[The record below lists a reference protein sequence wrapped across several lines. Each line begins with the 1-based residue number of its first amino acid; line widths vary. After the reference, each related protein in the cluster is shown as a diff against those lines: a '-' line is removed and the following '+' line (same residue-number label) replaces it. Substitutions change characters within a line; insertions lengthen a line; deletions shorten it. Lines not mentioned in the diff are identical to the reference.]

1 MSGAVCTCRCL
12 PLRPDAARPAG
23 PIPSAPSSLR
33 SRRRAGVA
41 AAQPPDSPEGGL
53 DEADAPPA
61 SGRSFL
67 PPRLGQWPGQGPG
80 NPLTALWQQDVA
92 YVGDR
97 AGRDSE
103 RARNGLQFWREL
115 LRATFGQGER
125 PALQAEMER
134 LRVELE
140 TAKQQVRGRAAGPT
154 RARCAA
160 LRLYL
165 PAHARATPFRLL
177 LRPS

>member
-1 MSGAVCTCRCL
+1 MSVVRSSRCS
-12 PLRPDAARPAG
+12 PARADAARPAR
-23 PIPSAPSSLR
+23 PVPSAPSSLR
-33 SRRRAGVA
+33 ARRRAGA
-41 AAQPPDSPEGGL
+41 AAALPEDSPEDAGL
-53 DEADAPPA
+53 DEEGDAPPA

-80 NPLTALWQQDVA
+80 NPLTALWQRDVA

-115 LRATFGQGER
+115 LRAFFGQGER

-134 LRVELE
+134 LKVELE
-140 TAKQQVRGRAAGPT
+140 TAKQQVRRTSCQAATARRAT
-154 RARCAA
+154 
-160 LRLYL
+160 LYL
-165 PAHARATPFRLL
+165 PAHACASHVRLL
-177 LRPS
+177 HRPS